1 MLIKKEDFK
10 EELENQYTILIKA
23 EERQNKKRTII
34 LYIISSV
41 TLLMT
46 IVSLITVFISLNNT
60 RKESTK
66 LSEPKTVYQTLVT
79 NYNGDNTLNLS
90 AIGNGYYL
98 QNPKII
104 TISNEGDTSLTYNI
118 KISNIQTSL
127 LPTNNLVYT
136 ITKDNEVSSPKE
148 LPLAETKILD
158 NIKVTPGETITYKI
172 DVKFNG
178 VLEEGNY
185 TNYYNSQIIVEQNN
199 DKANL
204 LN

>member
-127 LPTNNLVYT
+127 LSTNNLVYT

>member
-46 IVSLITVFISLNNT
+46 IISLITVFISLNNT

-66 LSEPKTVYQTLVT
+66 LSQPKTVYQTLVT

-118 KISNIQTSL
+118 KITNIQTSL
-127 LPTNNLVYT
+127 LSTNNLVYT
-136 ITKDNEVSSPKE
+136 ITKDSEVSSPKE
-148 LPLAETKILD
+148 LPLSETKILD

-172 DVKFNG
+172 DAKFNG

>member
-1 MLIKKEDFK
+1 MLTKKEDFK

-46 IVSLITVFISLNNT
+46 IISLITVFISLNNT

-66 LSEPKTVYQTLVT
+66 LSQPKTVYQTLVT

-90 AIGNGYYL
+90 SIGNGYYL

-118 KISNIQTSL
+118 KITNIQTSL
-127 LPTNNLVYT
+127 LSTNNLVYT

-148 LPLAETKILD
+148 LPLSETKILD
-158 NIKVTPGETITYKI
+158 NIKLTPGETITYKI

-178 VLEEGNY
+178 ILEEGN
-185 TNYYNSQIIVEQNN
+185 
-199 DKANL
+199 
-204 LN
+204 

>member
-1 MLIKKEDFK
+1 MLTKKEDFK

-66 LSEPKTVYQTLVT
+66 LSQPKTVYQTLVT

-90 AIGNGYYL
+90 SIGNGYYL

-118 KISNIQTSL
+118 KITNIQTSL
-127 LPTNNLVYT
+127 LSTNNLVYT

-148 LPLAETKILD
+148 LPLSETKILD
-158 NIKVTPGETITYKI
+158 NIKLTPGETITYKI

-178 VLEEGNY
+178 ILEEGNY
-185 TNYYNSQIIVEQNN
+185 TNHYNSQIIVEQNN